1 MERGDGTNMVVGLV
15 CVLKWWILGSK
26 MNDRLSRPSF
36 FHVLEG
42 PVISYL
48 PHRGLGSNV
57 IVKYFEKYRAA
68 HKCHILLLLLLRN
81 NGEEKKDVILNQ
93 YILKGRMG
101 INEKETHKTP

>member
-15 CVLKWWILGSK
+15 YVLKWWILGSK
-26 MNDRLSRPSF
+26 MNDGLSRPSF

-68 HKCHILLLLLLRN
+68 HKCHILLLLLLRS
-81 NGEEKKDVILNQ
+81 NGVVNDDIDDNRLNFKCRQ
-93 YILKGRMG
+93 
-101 INEKETHKTP
+101 H